1 MTKKTKCPDCG
12 SEDNLVEFD
21 NGTSYCFTPQCKYN
35 EGRNNQIRVT
45 PKALNDRDIREATC
59 AKYGVGFGEDG
70 YLWAPYY
77 RDGHIVAY
85 KVRKPDKVFYWEGN
99 ASKATLFGLQAC
111 SGDRRLIIVEGELD
125 ALAAYQMTGY
135 PAVSIRTASTAVADI
150 KANLE
155 FIESYEYVYVCTDM
169 DVPGRKAA
177 QQIMEVLRPGKGY
190 LVNLPEGFKDACDMS
205 SKKMGTEFKQAL
217 FAARPI
223 NVEGVIPD
231 DALRAKAL
239 ELFSNETKR
248 RGVTTGFESLDYLLG
263 GFRPG
268 EVTLIVGGTGV
279 GKTAIVRQLAVNLA
293 SQQLPVFFIPL
304 EMNPEVVLLQMAE
317 MVLRG
322 NVFTSPEF
330 SVQKIEQ
337 TILTLTEQVKFF
349 DHFGTI
355 DPIKLVNTIE
365 YVCRTN
371 DIKYVVL
378 DHISAVVNGG
388 EDERRGV
395 DQAIAGLK
403 SVALRLGLH
412 ILVVSHISRSKDDP
426 DDNHPTLSKIR
437 HSAGL
442 AQYSDQVLGVQ
453 RARSGNQTEIKTLKV
468 SRLWG
473 QYGTAHLE
481 WIDYCFQEK
490 QTKGE
495 KNAASVFGGE
505 PNHGS
510 CDDSNHIRT
519 GEGLTDGLLTSN
531 VDDIPPS
538 LEGESGLYS
547 NSVVRA
553 VVNSPVNP
561 VGGLDGVTVDDLDS
575 IDFNTDEHT
584 EILQIDETDSIEQ
597 NEQERSERRLR
608 QRFGEGN
615 LPSQREDVTQ
625 QGEGSI
631 HSETSNVHPRLLDN
645 FGEQGYHGGSEGT
658 ADRSRPSQVQG
669 SEGQLPPDSGVLG
682 KERSRTLFHLS
693 EGGWTFES
701 QEP

>member
-1 MTKKTKCPDCG
+1 MSKKLQCPECG

-21 NGTSYCFTPQCKYN
+21 NGTSYCFTPSCKYN
-35 EGRNNQIRVT
+35 HSLQNHIIVT
-45 PKALNDRDIREATC
+45 PKPLSDRDIKESTC
-59 AKYGVGFGEDG
+59 AKYGVGFGENG

-77 RDGHIVAY
+77 RDGQLVAY
-85 KVRKPDKVFYWEGN
+85 KVRKPGKSFYWVGN
-99 ASKATLFGLQAC
+99 SSKATLFGLQAC

-135 PAVSIRTASTAVADI
+135 PAVSLRTASTAVADV

-155 FIESYEYVYVCTDM
+155 FIESYQHVYVCTDM

-177 QQIMEVLRPGKGY
+177 QEIMEILKPGKGY

-205 SKKMGTEFKQAL
+205 AKGLGHEFKQSL

-223 NVEGVIPD
+223 NVEGVISD
-231 DALRAKAL
+231 ESLRTKAL
-239 ELFSNETKR
+239 DLFSNETKR
-248 RGVTTGFESLDYLLG
+248 RGVSTLIPSLDYLLG

-279 GKTAIVRQLAVNLA
+279 GKTAVVRQLVVNLA

-304 EMNPEVVLLQMAE
+304 EMTPEVVLLQMAE
-317 MVLRG
+317 MVLHG
-322 NVFTSPEF
+322 NVFTNPEF

-337 TILTLTEQVKFF
+337 TIFRLTEHVKFF

-355 DPIKLVNTIE
+355 DPIKLTNTIE
-365 YVCRTN
+365 YVCRTH

-426 DDNHPTLSKIR
+426 DDNHPTLAKIR

-473 QYGTAHLE
+473 QHGTASLE
-481 WIDYCFQEK
+481 WVDYHFQEK
-490 QTKGE
+490 PNKGE
-495 KNAASVFGGE
+495 KNAAHVFGGV
-505 PNHGS
+505 PIPGVD
-510 CDDSNHIRT
+510 DDSNNSSSSEEID
-519 GEGLTDGLLTSN
+519 DGLLTSN
-531 VDDIPPS
+531 LDDRSSS
-538 LEGESGLYS
+538 LEGQFGLHS
-547 NSVVRA
+547 NSIVRA
-553 VVNSPVNP
+553 VVDSAIDAAS
-561 VGGLDGVTVDDLDS
+561 GLDGWVTVDTVAIDGIDS
-575 IDFNTDEHT
+575 IDSTGYDEVPVLRIGDNHD
-584 EILQIDETDSIEQ
+584 ILTIGNDLLSSSLPEYSLCFGASIVDCVDCTGETVDEENSIEQ
-597 NEQERSERRLR
+597 EEERETGRV
-608 QRFGEGN
+608 RFG
-615 LPSQREDVTQ
+615 P
-625 QGEGSI
+625 
-631 HSETSNVHPRLLDN
+631 
-645 FGEQGYHGGSEGT
+645 
-658 ADRSRPSQVQG
+658 
-669 SEGQLPPDSGVLG
+669 
-682 KERSRTLFHLS
+682 
-693 EGGWTFES
+693 
-701 QEP
+701 